1 LGRAA
6 TWVGHPGPPQALPLR
21 VLDPL
26 GTLTHGE
33 RPSRYS
39 AASTRRKTPEREKLS
54 GRKKS
59 AGGNSL
65 PEGEIVAIVTVI
77 ELDFIVIIIIIISTA
92 DTIIIAAAPRLRC
105 NI

>member
-6 TWVGHPGPPQALPLR
+6 TWFGHPGPPQALPLR

-26 GTLTHGE
+26 GTLTRRVG
-33 RPSRYS
+33 PSRYC
-39 AASTRRKTPEREKLS
+39 AASTRRKTPESKKLPC
-54 GRKKS
+54 RKKS

-65 PEGEIVAIVTVI
+65 REGEIVAIVTII
-77 ELDFIVIIIIIISTA
+77 ELDFIGIIVIIISTA
-92 DTIIIAAAPRLRC
+92 DTIIITAAPRLRC